1 MRRVISLFLAVVL
14 MAGFFV
20 PVSNAAFGS
29 STVEDAEILYF
40 SELVPAWEYQFRLY
54 YNSFSVALGGYT
66 EDIFVAD
73 MWRVFNYFM
82 SRIGIGNHDNLA
94 SLTRR
99 VTGAVNL
106 FEDAV
111 DRCIGATLDTTFD
124 ELALKGL
131 RYSVKRIFFDL
142 NSANYSFAVQ
152 KTEAVNGYA
161 FVDSMTGYPFCTSAG
176 AVLCY
181 IPVSDAPSTSEDGS
195 GSLTLGGKWRTKD
208 QVRKSSRVSLVS
220 HDMLSELAY
229 ELSLVGNLECGLQEF
244 EIDGQRYWVIMKQN
258 YYIYC
263 SPDSIPYGCRI
274 ETNYASD
281 TEFNY
286 ITNTGDTIEN
296 QVIDQSTSTTWFP
309 DGTLNYIDELIY
321 DSSTHT
327 YHIDAHKEYDFD
339 NDTYNIYQYEIQFE
353 LNYTSVTY
361 IGSTEEYDKHYE
373 FYYELPDGRSS
384 ADLTA
389 EDLEVLNVSLDMVPY
404 VRSADDTSLRAL
416 YHFDGNTFDS
426 SYWSHETQFIWEA
439 GASITYM
446 DANAFNGALYLDET
460 EHDFTITFPGRGL
473 GGDDFTL
480 QFRYYQSHTETPTTD
495 SFVQLGTQPILR
507 MNGANFMTASG
518 QVIASTSVG
527 NWQEIC
533 IMRKSGTLYYYIN
546 GVKVYSESNSSW
558 FSAYVRFYFGSD
570 QQTYKYFDELR
581 FVKSALY
588 PTTRYTPTSV
598 PHDTNLAL
606 VLPDAQRPVADAYW
620 KFNADGNL
628 LTNYDWSGSYA
639 VDESVM
645 VEVPL
650 PQDTSMYKYG
660 IDFTDAYVS
669 HIGSWFIDEDG
680 LGVEINSDSVTIWHN
695 TELYLPIA
703 WLGENSTGQHF
714 CTSAGLSEDLDPG
727 QQYTFSVMLA
737 DGAVHSVPFV
747 MSAFR
752 GDDLAESKE
761 IIPGVFLEVMH
772 SGVADLFDYDVLP
785 ILMATDKQ
793 FPVYLSIRTVNTSVQ
808 LVYVELVEGSAA
820 NSGHEYVESV
830 AALDMSTI
838 TKSTLAVRTAHE
850 ITGYQLGGVRPSLP
864 KTGLVW
870 GLVESGRITSLQIYN
885 GQAWEECDGRIWTG
899 SRWVPYYAFDIL
911 LMKDL
916 WDVVGNDPS
925 MDPIYTET
933 GFWSW
938 LQRAWDGMIER
949 FDIIIDLL
957 RQIVGDEP
965 EIDDTIPL
973 YVPGDGETLYTPK
986 AFPYAGEH
994 IFYRLDG
1001 SPVRVDISTAT
1012 PKGNRGSFGGG
1023 FFSFAVENDVVV
1035 KAHRLNITNVNPGQF
1050 GYHNKINLVDR
1061 EELSVSCIDLKAHS
1075 SDSNPCWTYCWQ
1087 LSYEAVKDFTI
1098 GENTIVVD
1106 THKMAVISPGDL
1118 VPGMVID
1125 YYCVDGSG
1133 DDVPEIIFINSA
1145 FSPTELTAPYE
1156 YVPEDGEMLYIP
1168 TDFPYA
1174 GTYVFY
1180 RMDGTAVKVNIPTST
1195 PKGNRGSVG
1204 GGFFT
1209 MTVKNGAVTEA
1220 KRCNLTVSNS
1230 GQFLYH
1236 DEIYDLGHLV
1246 SGSVHCVFTEDLIA
1260 HSNSS
1265 NPCWSVCH
1273 GTDREYV
1280 YNIPDYADRLDV
1292 VNGRIIVDTRSG
1304 SIVSSDSL
1312 SVGLVIDFYRG
1323 SDIVFIN
1330 STFSPALSDD
1340 PGSSDTPGSSP
1351 STPIDPDL
1359 DMNFPGGEDD
1369 PETEEDEKWNFI
1381 DLLVVIKDGVWS
1393 FTTGV
1398 ITTAVD
1404 GVTGLASGM
1413 SHITDFF
1420 DAYSQDGD
1428 IMGIVNYEGEDIWD

>member
-1 MRRVISLFLAVVL
+1 M
-14 MAGFFV
+14 
-20 PVSNAAFGS
+20 
-29 STVEDAEILYF
+29 
-40 SELVPAWEYQFRLY
+40 
-54 YNSFSVALGGYT
+54 
-66 EDIFVAD
+66 
-73 MWRVFNYFM
+73 
-82 SRIGIGNHDNLA
+82 
-94 SLTRR
+94 LT
-99 VTGAVNL
+99 
-106 FEDAV
+106 D
-111 DRCIGATLDTTFD
+111 
-124 ELALKGL
+124 
-131 RYSVKRIFFDL
+131 
-142 NSANYSFAVQ
+142 
-152 KTEAVNGYA
+152 
-161 FVDSMTGYPFCTSAG
+161 
-176 AVLCY
+176 
-181 IPVSDAPSTSEDGS
+181 
-195 GSLTLGGKWRTKD
+195 
-208 QVRKSSRVSLVS
+208 
-220 HDMLSELAY
+220 DMLADIAFQLGQISENHHV
-229 ELSLVGNLECGLQEF
+229 SMHQWTVPGQE
-244 EIDGQRYWVIMKQN
+244 EKQWVITQEGR

-263 SPDSIPYGCRI
+263 DDDGYPYVAPINAG
-274 ETNYASD
+274 EYAVNTPNDYYTNHNGDNVY
-281 TEFNY
+281 N
-286 ITNTGDTIEN
+286 NGDTIE
-296 QVIDQSTSTTWFP
+296 QQIIDNSTSTVYSPEGDLQFIE
-309 DGTLNYIDELIY
+309 NLIY
-321 DSSTHT
+321 DTGTKT
-327 YHIDAHKEYDFD
+327 YHTEYRTYND
-339 NDTYNIYQYEIQFE
+339 NDTYNLQFYEISYHID
-353 LNYTSVTY
+353 YTSVTY
-361 IGSTEEYDKHYE
+361 IGATEEYNKTYE

-473 GGDDFTL
+473 GQEDFTL
-480 QFRYYQSHTETPTTD
+480 QFRYYQSHTETPVTD

-507 MNGANFMTASG
+507 MNGASFMTASG

-588 PTTRYTPTSV
+588 DTMRYTPTSV

-606 VLPDAQRPVADAYW
+606 VLPDTQRPVADSYW
-620 KFNADGNL
+620 QFNADDNL

-650 PQDTSMYKYG
+650 PEDTSMYKRG
-660 IDFTDAYVS
+660 INFSDAYLNYP
-669 HIGSWFIDEDG
+669 GSWFIDENG
-680 LGVEINSDSVTIWHN
+680 QGVQINSDNVTILAN
-695 TELYLPIA
+695 TELYLPLA
-703 WLGENSTGQHF
+703 WLGS
-714 CTSAGLSEDLDPG
+714 TSAEDYFYVSDGVYDLEPG
-727 QQYTFSVMLA
+727 FEYTLSVMLS
-737 DGAVHSVPFV
+737 DGNVHSVTFV
-747 MSAFR
+747 APEYYFDDVSAS
-752 GDDLAESKE
+752 LE
-761 IIPGVFLEVMH
+761 IIPGVFIEVLM
-772 SGVADLFDYDVLP
+772 SGYSDWEYEEQPFP
-785 ILMATDKQ
+785 ILSDYQYPLVA
-793 FPVYLSIRTVNTSVQ
+793 SIRTVNTSVQ
-808 LVYVELVEGSAA
+808 LVYVELVAGSIA

-838 TKSTLAVRTAHE
+838 TKPTLAVRTAHE

-986 AFPYAGEH
+986 DFPYAGEH

-1001 SPVRVDISTAT
+1001 SPVRVDIPTAT

-1035 KAHRLNITNVNPGQF
+1035 EALRLNIRDVNPGQF

-1106 THKMAVISPGDL
+1106 THKMAAISPGDL

-1195 PKGNRGSVG
+1195 PKGNRGSFG

-1209 MTVKNGAVTEA
+1209 MSVEDGAVTEA
-1220 KRCNLTVSNS
+1220 KRCNINLTNN
-1230 GQFLYH
+1230 GLFGYH
-1236 DEIYDLGHLV
+1236 DLVTKGAYLWGSSSNYYALGH
-1246 SGSVHCVFTEDLIA
+1246 SDIET
-1260 HSNSS
+1260 HSSSS
-1265 NPCWSVCH
+1265 NPCWSVCW
-1273 GTDREYV
+1273 DS
-1280 YNIPDYADRLDV
+1280 DYESIGPAFPFDSQPIV
-1292 VNGRIIVDTRSG
+1292 VDTRSG
-1304 SIVSSDSL
+1304 SIVSVFDI
-1312 SVGLVIDFYRG
+1312 VPGDVIDFLTPDRTNQA
-1323 SDIVFIN
+1323 SLIFIN
-1330 STFSPALSDD
+1330 STFSPPLPDD
-1340 PGSSDTPGSSP
+1340 PGPSDTPGSSP

-1369 PETEEDEKWNFI
+1369 PATEDDESWNFI
-1381 DLLVVIKDGVWS
+1381 DLLVAVKDGVWS
-1393 FTTGV
+1393 FTTGTVKTAFGGVLGV
-1398 ITTAVD
+1398 ITSMGD
-1404 GVTGLASGM
+1404 
-1413 SHITDFF
+1413 ITSFF
-1420 DAYSQDGD
+1420 DMYSPGSELFGGLD
-1428 IMGIVNYEGEDIWD
+1428 MGGADIWE